1 MWTKVAMMAL
11 PFAASATSEGC
22 HVIVVGSGI
31 SGLATAQ
38 SLRRLN
44 CSSTVLEARD
54 EIGGRT
60 HTVTKG
66 PFTGVELGAHWVH
79 GGLDNAVSMPV
90 LNYLGIPVVP
100 VGGDDDFEGKRGH
113 FEIMDGRQ
121 PLSKDRRRSA
131 FKLLRQIMRKVARH
145 LEAVMDDDC
154 DGGARCRAQDISEQA
169 AWDDVVAALDP
180 QPSAEDMRAV
190 SLLKLMKF
198 EQDYGNSPSLCGGR
212 IGELTDDV
220 DFYPDGGLGDAFVEG
235 GYISLVRALAVGLDI
250 RVSSPVTNIE
260 HSDEGVK
267 VEANGEI
274 FQGTHVVVTPHAHLL
289 PQLSFTP
296 EMPSWKS
303 NSFSRIGAGK
313 VGKLLVLLEK
323 PLNATDK
330 KGYTFGRMYTEKS
343 DLITMCVHSASE
355 HPRPSNFNFGRTL
368 ECFQGAEALAAA
380 TDMDDEM
387 RISVAQAQLR
397 EIFGEDVVVEATKLT
412 PWHTDPY
419 VGLAWTFPPVGSV
432 VQDFFD
438 YAKPVGR
445 VHFAGEGSCLL
456 MWGNVHAA
464 LATAGRAVHELL
476 PESLRAAAADDDW
489 PLFRSDIRNAC
500 EEPMNGLASP
510 RSARWAAHS
519 EIAV

>member
-1 MWTKVAMMAL
+1 MLAL
-11 PFAASATSEGC
+11 PLIAFAESEGC

-38 SLRRLN
+38 SLHRLN
-44 CSSTVLEARD
+44 CSSTILEARD

-60 HTVTKG
+60 HTITKG

-113 FEIMDGRQ
+113 FEIMDGER
-121 PLSKDRRRSA
+121 PLSKDERRSA
-131 FKLLRQIMRKVARH
+131 FRLLTKIMRKVEKH
-145 LEAVMDDDC
+145 LESVMDDDC
-154 DGGARCRAQDISEQA
+154 DGRSECRDQDISEQE
-169 AWDDVVAALDP
+169 AWDHVVASLDP
-180 QPSAEDMRAV
+180 QPSEQDVRVV

-198 EQDYGNSPSLCGGR
+198 EQDYGNSPSLVGGR

-220 DFYPDGGLGDAFVEG
+220 SFYPDDGLGDAFVEG
-235 GYISLVRALAVGLDI
+235 GYISLARALAVGLDI
-250 RVSSPVTNIE
+250 RISSPVTSIE
-260 HSDEGVK
+260 YSDEGVK

-274 FQGTHVVVTPHAHLL
+274 FQGTHAVITPHAHLL
-289 PQLSFTP
+289 PQLSFSPTL
-296 EMPSWKS
+296 PSWKS

-313 VGKLLVLLEK
+313 VGKLLVLLEQQ
-323 PLNATDK
+323 LNVTEK
-330 KGYTFGRMYTEKS
+330 NKYTFGRLYTEKS
-343 DLITMCVHSASE
+343 DLITMCIHSASE

-380 TDMDDEM
+380 TDMDDET
-387 RISVAQAQLR
+387 RISVAQVQLR
-397 EIFGEDVVVEATKLT
+397 EIFGDGVVVEATKLT

-432 VQDFFD
+432 AQDFYD
-438 YAKPVGR
+438 YARPVGR

-464 LATAGRAVHELL
+464 LATAGRAVHEIL
-476 PESLRAAAADDDW
+476 PESVRAAAAADDW
-489 PLFRSDIRNAC
+489 PLFRSDIRKAC
-500 EEPMNGLASP
+500 EEPIVGLASA
-510 RSARWAAHS
+510 RSSRWKARAGL
-519 EIAV
+519 VV